1 MHNAGIAAG
10 QVVVY
15 RDHMHALARQR
26 IEVYRQGGHQRF
38 ALAGAH
44 FGNFAVVQHHAA
56 HQLYIKVAHPQ
67 HAAAGFAAHG
77 KGLFQQA
84 V

>member
-1 MHNAGIAAG
+1 
-10 QVVVY
+10 
-15 RDHMHALARQR
+15 MHALARQR